1 MKRTILIADND
12 PDARNALRQML
23 EPEGHHIVQAESAE
37 QALAVALAL
46 EVHVDVFL
54 LGIETLRISGI
65 MRCQEIRAIE
75 RYRKVPL
82 IVLTAN
88 SEDHL
93 LHEVLTAGAD
103 DFIAKPYSPVTVQ
116 ARLRSHLQRLDYSRR
131 LDHLHGIL
139 KQYLPK
145 RTHDA
150 IEGNA
155 TNGLKPEMRDL
166 AICFTDVRGFT
177 AISEGTEPVRLFS
190 LVSELL
196 ADQVNII
203 HDYGGYVD
211 KFGGDGVMA
220 VFDGPDMVLQS
231 CLCAL
236 KILENT
242 LMQNSLHPEEIRR
255 VGIGIHTGR
264 AVVGNIG
271 SPEHLDY
278 SAIGSTVNL
287 AARLCGQ
294 ADATS
299 IVVSKAVR
307 DAVGGDRRLKFH
319 SERRVDIRGF
329 KERVTVYTLY
339 RGEPVNPLSTMGIA
353 QTAQRT

>member
-1 MKRTILIADND
+1 MKRIILIVDND
-12 PDARNALRQML
+12 SDARNALRQVL
-23 EPEGHHIVQAESAE
+23 EPEGHHIVQAESGE
-37 QALAVALAL
+37 QALALAL
-46 EVHVDVFL
+46 EAHVDVFL
-54 LGIETLRISGI
+54 LAIETPRINGI
-65 MRCQEIRAIE
+65 MLCKELRAID
-75 RYRKVPL
+75 RYRKAPIIL
-82 IVLTAN
+82 LTGSSA
-88 SEDHL
+88 DRR
-93 LHEVLTAGAD
+93 LHQALEAGGD
-103 DFIAKPYSPVTVQ
+103 DFIEKPYWPVIVQ
-116 ARLRSHLQRLDYSRR
+116 ARLRLHFQRLDYSRR
-131 LDHLHGIL
+131 L

-145 RTHDA
+145 RTHED
-150 IEGNA
+150 IESDPP
-155 TNGLKPEMRDL
+155 NGALGKPEERDL

-177 AISEGTEPVRLFS
+177 AFSEGTEPARLFS
-190 LVSELL
+190 LVSELV

-220 VFDGPDMVLQS
+220 VFDGPEMVLQS

-236 KILENT
+236 NILENT

-278 SAIGSTVNL
+278 SAIGTTVNL

-294 ADATS
+294 AQATS

-307 DAVGGDRRLKFH
+307 DAVASDPRLKFR
-319 SERRVDIRGF
+319 SERRVPIRGF
-329 KERVTVYTLY
+329 KEQVTVYTLR
-339 RGEPVNPLSTMGIA
+339 RGEPANPLSTTDIL
-353 QTAQRT
+353 QTAQRKSPR

>member
-1 MKRTILIADND
+1 L
-12 PDARNALRQML
+12 
-23 EPEGHHIVQAESAE
+23 H
-37 QALAVALAL
+37 QAL
-46 EVHVDVFL
+46 E
-54 LGIETLRISGI
+54 
-65 MRCQEIRAIE
+65 
-75 RYRKVPL
+75 
-82 IVLTAN
+82 
-88 SEDHL
+88 
-93 LHEVLTAGAD
+93 AGGD
-103 DFIAKPYSPVTVQ
+103 DFIEKPYWPVIVQ
-116 ARLRSHLQRLDYSRR
+116 ARLRLHFQRLDYSRR
-131 LDHLHGIL
+131 L

-145 RTHDA
+145 RTHED
-150 IEGNA
+150 IESDPP
-155 TNGLKPEMRDL
+155 NGALGKPEERDL

-177 AISEGTEPVRLFS
+177 AFSEGTEPARLFS
-190 LVSELL
+190 LVSELV

-220 VFDGPDMVLQS
+220 VFDGPEMVLQS

-236 KILENT
+236 NILENT

-278 SAIGSTVNL
+278 SAIGTTVNL

-294 ADATS
+294 AQATS

-307 DAVGGDRRLKFH
+307 DAVASDPRLKFR
-319 SERRVDIRGF
+319 SERRVPIRGF
-329 KERVTVYTLY
+329 KEQVTVYTLR
-339 RGEPVNPLSTMGIA
+339 RGEPANPLSTTDIL
-353 QTAQRT
+353 QTAQRKSPR

>member
-23 EPEGHHIVQAESAE
+23 ELDGHHIIQAESVE
-37 QALAVALAL
+37 HTLALAL

-54 LGIETLRISGI
+54 LDVEM
-65 MRCQEIRAIE
+65 MRMNGVGLCQELRKIE
-75 RYRKVPL
+75 QYRKTP
-82 IVLTAN
+82 IVLLTGSSA
-88 SEDHL
+88 DPR
-93 LHEVLTAGAD
+93 LHQALQAGGD
-103 DFIAKPYSPVTVQ
+103 DFIEKPYWPVTVQ
-116 ARLRSHLQRLDYSRR
+116 ARLRLHFQRLDYSRR
-131 LDHLHGIL
+131 LR
-139 KQYLPK
+139 QYLPK
-145 RTHDA
+145 RTHEV
-150 IEGNA
+150 IESDRP
-155 TNGLKPEMRDL
+155 NGALDPEERDL

-177 AISEGTEPVRLFS
+177 AFSEGTEPARLFS
-190 LVSELL
+190 LVSELV

-220 VFDGPDMVLQS
+220 VFDGPEMVLQS

-236 KILENT
+236 NILENT
-242 LMQNSLHPEEIRR
+242 LLQNSLHPEEIRR

-271 SPEHLDY
+271 SPDHLDY
-278 SAIGSTVNL
+278 SAIGRNVNL

-294 ADATS
+294 AEATS

-307 DAVGGDRRLKFH
+307 DALAGDPRLKFH
-319 SERRVDIRGF
+319 SERRVAIRGF
-329 KERVTVYTLY
+329 REPVMVYTLR
-339 RGEPVNPLSTMGIA
+339 RGQPTNPLVTTGIP
-353 QTAQRT
+353 QTVQRKLRR

>member
-1 MKRTILIADND
+1 
-12 PDARNALRQML
+12 
-23 EPEGHHIVQAESAE
+23 
-37 QALAVALAL
+37 
-46 EVHVDVFL
+46 
-54 LGIETLRISGI
+54 
-65 MRCQEIRAIE
+65 
-75 RYRKVPL
+75 
-82 IVLTAN
+82 
-88 SEDHL
+88 
-93 LHEVLTAGAD
+93 
-103 DFIAKPYSPVTVQ
+103 
-116 ARLRSHLQRLDYSRR
+116 
-131 LDHLHGIL
+131 L

-145 RTHDA
+145 RTHEV
-150 IEGNA
+150 IENDRQ
-155 TNGLKPEMRDL
+155 NGALDPEERDL

-177 AISEGTEPVRLFS
+177 AFSEGTEPARLFS
-190 LVSELL
+190 LVSELV

-220 VFDGPDMVLQS
+220 VFDGPEMVLQS

-236 KILENT
+236 NILENT

-278 SAIGSTVNL
+278 SAIGTTVNL

-294 ADATS
+294 AEATS

-307 DAVGGDRRLKFH
+307 DAVASDPRLKFR
-319 SERRVDIRGF
+319 SERRVTVRGF
-329 KERVTVYTLY
+329 KEPVTVYTLR
-339 RGEPVNPLSTMGIA
+339 RGEPANLLSITDILQIA
-353 QTAQRT
+353 QRKSQP